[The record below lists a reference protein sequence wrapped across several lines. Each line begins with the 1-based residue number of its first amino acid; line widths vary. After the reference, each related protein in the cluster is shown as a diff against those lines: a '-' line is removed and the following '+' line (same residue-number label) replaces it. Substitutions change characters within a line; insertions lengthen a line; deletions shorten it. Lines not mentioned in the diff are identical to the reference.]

1 MRVGRMSETNNN
13 NINAE
18 SKGTDSNKSYS
29 KDKESKKLD
38 SNCDEIVYEIRNNP
52 SWWDY
57 FVLFVMLFFGIV
69 MVDVT
74 KDFLFDKIDVASF
87 VILLILGIS
96 FIIMSLYYS
105 FYARK
110 NRIYITNQG
119 IYFEYRNYFRM
130 QKRFFKFG
138 EVGVAIAVA
147 NTVLCPITPP
157 KFITIFPIGNLKK
170 KYFFHWQLKPYC
182 IVRLMAW
189 NVYISPKLYDKITER
204 CYLHEFL
211 VKKTKETLESKG
223 IDTKTLPYD
232 LQKQFDI

>member
-1 MRVGRMSETNNN
+1 MSETNNN
-13 NINAE
+13 DLSAQA
-18 SKGTDSNKSYS
+18 KKLDSNKSYF
-29 KDKESKKLD
+29 KDKESKRLD
-38 SNCDEIVYEIRNNP
+38 SNGNEIVWEIRNNP
-52 SWWDY
+52 NWWDY
-57 FVLFVMLFFGIV
+57 LVLGIMLFFGIG
-69 MVDVT
+69 MVDVA

-87 VILLILGIS
+87 VILLILGIP

-119 IYFEYRNYFRM
+119 IYFEYKNYFRI
-130 QKRFFKFG
+130 QKGFFKFG
-138 EVGVAIAVA
+138 EVGIAIAVA

-157 KFITIFPIGNLKK
+157 KSITIFPIGNLKK

-189 NVYISPKLYDKITER
+189 DVYFSPKLYDKITER

-211 VKKTKETLESKG
+211 VKKTKEALESQG
-223 IDTKTLPYD
+223 IDIASLPYD